1 MIQMTPTG
9 SAFLGCSSSVSAS
22 VTVSLAEV
30 VPLLLHASQNDRGW
44 LNDFADDVVQ
54 VSEDLYEIL
63 VAYQDLIMSRATG
76 QS

>member
-1 MIQMTPTG
+1 MTPTSG
-9 SAFLGCSSSVSAS
+9 AVLGCSNGADAS

-54 VSEDLYEIL
+54 VSEDLYEVL
-63 VAYQDLIMSRATG
+63 VAYQDLFMSRAAG